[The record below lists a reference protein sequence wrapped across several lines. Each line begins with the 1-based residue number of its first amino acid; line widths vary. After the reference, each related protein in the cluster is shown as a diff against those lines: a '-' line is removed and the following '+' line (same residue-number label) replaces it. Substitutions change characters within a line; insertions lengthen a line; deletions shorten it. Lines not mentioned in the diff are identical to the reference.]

1 MSRSSTGGNRAAGDQ
16 HGNASR
22 EVVEEQ
28 DDNEL
33 DDDELV
39 LETVAPTLAKPIR
52 KAGFWGAIVLSV
64 VYLPVLANGLSSSL
78 EFGVF
83 LGVLGVHLGALY
95 VGHAHR
101 RE

>member
-1 MSRSSTGGNRAAGDQ
+1 MSKSSTAGDRAAGDQ
-16 HGNASR
+16 HGDTSR
-22 EVVEEQ
+22 KAVEEQ
-28 DDNEL
+28 DDN
-33 DDDELV
+33 DPNDELV